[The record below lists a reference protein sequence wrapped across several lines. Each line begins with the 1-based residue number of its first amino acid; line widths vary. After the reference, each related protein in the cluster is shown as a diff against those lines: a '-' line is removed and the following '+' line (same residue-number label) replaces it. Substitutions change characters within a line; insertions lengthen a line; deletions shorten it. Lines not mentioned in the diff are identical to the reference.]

1 MSAWPF
7 NILPLIE
14 RLAQDKPITSGL
26 LVGDDCRQG
35 DWPADWQHCP
45 HAELLSL
52 PFEQR
57 YDLAVLN
64 LSDGLDRADT
74 VQGLTKL
81 RDLLARRVLVI
92 VTAQAL
98 HDLLE
103 QLHALGFSQLDSPA
117 DGNTNGNATSDPNSE
132 PTWQIWQFNIL
143 AYKQVPDW
151 LNTRFWANP
160 ENFDKYRW

>member
-14 RLAQDKPITSGL
+14 RLAQDKPIESGL
-26 LVGDDCRQG
+26 LVGADCRY
-35 DWPADWQHCP
+35 DAWPAQWQHCP
-45 HAELLSL
+45 PDQLLDL

-64 LSDGLDRADT
+64 LSAGLDQADT
-74 VQGLTKL
+74 VHGLTKL

-98 HDLLE
+98 HDLVE
-103 QLHALGFSQLDSPA
+103 QLHALGFSQMDSPA
-117 DGNTNGNATSDPNSE
+117 DSNTNSKPDVDPA
-132 PTWQIWQFNIL
+132 WQIWQFNIL
-143 AYKQVPDW
+143 DYKQVPDW
-151 LNTRFWANP
+151 LNAKFWANP
-160 ENFDKYRW
+160 ENFHKYRW